1 MGQNRIL
8 AILLGVLAVLV
19 LAVGGLSAVLLAT
32 GGGDDGGGGVGE
44 SGGGVSTGDAS
55 DGGGETGNAGQLRL
69 GSSDP
74 VTLDPAIAGDA
85 LSAEYIVEI
94 FGGLVTLDRELNI
107 VPDIAESFEVSED
120 GTQYTFVLRDDVRF
134 HNTGRQVTAEDF
146 KWSMERALSRDLS
159 SPVALAYLGDIVGA
173 RDRFFGVAED
183 VPGIEVID
191 ERTIRF
197 TLDAPKPYFLAKL
210 TYPTAFVLDR
220 EQVEN
225 NPRNWTRQ
233 PNGTGPY
240 RLAEWRLGERIVL
253 RANENYHL
261 GAPAVREVLYE
272 LSGGSALTRF
282 ENGELDVAPV
292 SINDIERA
300 RDPNSPLNA
309 RYQVFP
315 QFTISYIAFNTNV
328 PPFDDPNV
336 RRALALSIDRA
347 RIAEVTFNNMLT
359 PATGILMPQM
369 PGYAEGDKTYPFDPE
384 AAREALAAS
393 SYGGPEGLPP
403 IVMTEVGGGAE
414 ARIDTQAFVEQW
426 RTELG
431 IEVQIQ
437 QTDFATFLADQ
448 DQGRLQMFNAG
459 WIMDYPDPEDI
470 LDLKFHSESSL
481 NDVGYS
487 NPEVDRILEE
497 ARVEQNPE
505 ARLQLYQQAEETI
518 VEEAAWLPLYFS
530 QAHVVVSEAVQN
542 WFEPPIVIPRLR
554 YIEVNR

>member
-1 MGQNRIL
+1 M
-8 AILLGVLAVLV
+8 
-19 LAVGGLSAVLLAT
+19 
-32 GGGDDGGGGVGE
+32 
-44 SGGGVSTGDAS
+44 
-55 DGGGETGNAGQLRL
+55 
-69 GSSDP
+69 
-74 VTLDPAIAGDA
+74 
-85 LSAEYIVEI
+85 
-94 FGGLVTLDRELNI
+94 
-107 VPDIAESFEVSED
+107 
-120 GTQYTFVLRDDVRF
+120 
-134 HNTGRQVTAEDF
+134 
-146 KWSMERALSRDLS
+146 
-159 SPVALAYLGDIVGA
+159 
-173 RDRFFGVAED
+173 AED

-253 RANENYHL
+253 RANESYHL

-292 SINDIERA
+292 SINDVERA
-300 RDPNSPLNA
+300 RDPNSPLNP

-336 RRALALSIDRA
+336 RRALALSVDRA
-347 RIAEVTFNNMLT
+347 RIAEVTFNSMLT

-369 PGYAEGDKTYPFDPE
+369 PGYTEGDKTYPFDPE

-393 SYGGPEGLPP
+393 SYGGPENLPP

-431 IEVQIQ
+431 VEVQIQ

-481 NDVGYS
+481 NDVNYS
-487 NPEVDRILEE
+487 NPEVDSILEE

-505 ARLQLYQQAEETI
+505 ARMQLYQQSEEII
-518 VEEAAWLPLYFS
+518 VDEAAWLPLYFS
-530 QAHVVVSEAVQN
+530 QAHVVVNEAVQD
-542 WFEPPIVIPRLR
+542 WFEPPMVIPRLR